1 VDPPGIE
8 PVVFPRDTGQTASL
22 MSSLWTMSPFLF
34 SGPPGSRT
42 PISWLQ
48 ARRLPAGPAAHISK
62 RSVRDSNPAFL
73 RTEEVCRRKHLQTV
87 FKMIPDGVE
96 PSLSWLSP
104 RHLCRWTTGSLVT
117 GVRVELTESRGSR
130 PRRFTS
136 LRTRPCGRACPSR
149 AKLQARVS
157 HPTVRAYEAQLS
169 TCSPASI

>member
-1 VDPPGIE
+1 
-8 PVVFPRDTGQTASL
+8 
-22 MSSLWTMSPFLF
+22 MSSRWTMSPFLF

-48 ARRLPAGPAAHISK
+48 ARRRPVGPAAHVLK

-73 RTEEVCRRKHLQTV
+73 RTEEVCRRKHLQTNSKV
-87 FKMIPDGVE
+87 IPDGVE
-96 PSLSWLSP
+96 PSLSWVSSRRLS
-104 RHLCRWTTGSLVT
+104 RWTTGSLVT
-117 GVRVELTESRGSR
+117 GVRVELTKSRGSR

-136 LRTRPCGRACPSR
+136 LRTRPLRRACPSR

-169 TCSPASI
+169 TCSPASVSDQGEIRTPTP